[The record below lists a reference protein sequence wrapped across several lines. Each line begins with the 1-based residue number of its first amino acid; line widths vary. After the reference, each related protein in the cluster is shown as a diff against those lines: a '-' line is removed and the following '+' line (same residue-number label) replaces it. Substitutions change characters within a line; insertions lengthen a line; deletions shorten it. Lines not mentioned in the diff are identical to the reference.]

1 MENQDR
7 RLSALLG
14 IAVAFFGVAMNCGRC
29 VEWVFSIRS
38 VVLGRS
44 EAEAERGP
52 VAEYEALVQL
62 KADFLESKNFEREA
76 ERWFETVKPDVPLS
90 RWVGVLW
97 SESTVDEKVVS
108 AASVDDGAE
117 EGPAFHFF
125 VDENGEI
132 RPTSRWKRQ
141 RPWKVDGIEN
151 PAEWIIVKA
160 AKTDVSERR
169 AALAITALR
178 SSACSKG
185 ALAVLKNGRIV
196 EVEKRRPNAAEPK

>member
-14 IAVAFFGVAMNCGRC
+14 ISVAFFGVAMNCGRC
-29 VEWVFSIRS
+29 VEWAFSIRS
-38 VVLGRS
+38 AVLGRS
-44 EAEAERGP
+44 EGDAARGP
-52 VAEYEALVQL
+52 IAEYEALAQL
-62 KADFLESKNFEREA
+62 KANFLESKNFEREA

-97 SESTVDEKVVS
+97 SESIAEEKVVS
-108 AASVDDGAE
+108 AVSVDDGAE

-125 VDENGEI
+125 VDETGEI

-141 RPWKVDGIEN
+141 RPWKVEGIEN
-151 PAEWIIVKA
+151 PAEWIIVRA
-160 AKTDVSERR
+160 AQSDVTERR

-185 ALAVLKNGRIV
+185 AFAVQKNGRIV
-196 EVEKRRPNAAEPK
+196 EVEKRRQNAAGSK